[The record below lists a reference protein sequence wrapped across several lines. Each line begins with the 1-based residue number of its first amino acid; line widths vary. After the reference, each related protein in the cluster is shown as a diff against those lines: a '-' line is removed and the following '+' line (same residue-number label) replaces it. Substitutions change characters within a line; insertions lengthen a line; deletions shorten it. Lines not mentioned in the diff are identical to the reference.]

1 MSLLKSWGRSLMTK
15 KTRFKL
21 AGILSLFCMGLSVY
35 ALNKGSETIAGQAL
49 AALMVIAPSYI
60 LGDSYRKSSDE
71 KETA

>member
-1 MSLLKSWGRSLMTK
+1 MSLLKSWVKSLMTK

-21 AGILSLFCMGLSVY
+21 AGILCLFCMGLSIY

-60 LGDSYRKSSDE
+60 LGDSYRKSNNEE
-71 KETA
+71 KTP